1 MVTKKGLNCF
11 LAGDRLRGTYVQK
24 IEISVWEGKTE
35 LWTGISKTP
44 LEIGRQQE
52 GDTGPLELQDLVS
65 SQRLV
70 IAPVSARSI
79 PRQALRVESPSDGQ
93 LRISNIHPRLSFYVG
108 TEAEPLGPGEAFE
121 AGDEIVVS
129 LPENRT
135 VRVQTCAPDSV
146 ISPPSDAMATNFRTL
161 SAPIEATME
170 NVAPVRL
177 KNLFGGD
184 SKEDTG
190 RVAVDLVRSAL
201 KVVQQAAGSDEFFES
216 AVRSV
221 ATMIEL
227 DRALALLRK
236 GDKWVVRAAYTNQQD
251 DASHSGDTEPSYS
264 RSLLDRVLRFGKT
277 VMYDPANYL
286 HTTDS
291 SMMVLDRAVAA
302 PILDENGKVMGAIYG
317 DRKFGSGAQDT
328 PIGDLE
334 AALLEV
340 MAGAV
345 ASGIIRQRQEAIRS
359 SLTQF
364 FSQEV
369 AERLQKDE
377 DLLAGRDAEVS
388 VLFCDIRG
396 FSAISERVGPKRTI
410 EWINDILTELSEC
423 VTRTNGVLVDYVGDE
438 LMAMWGAPDDQ
449 PDHAVRACRAA
460 VEMLSFIEPLRERWK
475 DITPD
480 KFGFGIG
487 INTGIARV
495 GNTGSKVKFKYG
507 PLGATVN
514 LASRVQGITKKLGVA
529 GLITDS
535 TAEAVGRA
543 FDHRRLAVVRPLGIL
558 EPVGLHELKEGA
570 TEDWRQMAHRYES
583 ALASFD
589 TSDLTGAARQLA
601 SLVYDHPEDNP
612 SVVLLGRVV
621 DGLTRK
627 EERVDPVWAM
637 DSK

>member
-1 MVTKKGLNCF
+1 M
-11 LAGDRLRGTYVQK
+11 QK

-52 GDTGPLELQDLVS
+52 GDSGPLELQDLVS

-79 PRQALRVESPSDGQ
+79 PRQALRVESPAEGQ
-93 LRISNIHPRLSFYVG
+93 LRVSNIHPRLSFYVG

-146 ISPPSDAMATNFRTL
+146 VSPPSSDALATNFRTL
-161 SAPIEATME
+161 SAPIESTME

-177 KNLFGGD
+177 NELFGEKN
-184 SKEDTG
+184 KEDQG

-201 KVVQQAAGSDEFFES
+201 TVVQQAAGSDEFFDS

-227 DRALALLRK
+227 DRALALQRIADRWEVRSVFTNDTDVSVDK
-236 GDKWVVRAAYTNQQD
+236 GD
-251 DASHSGDTEPSYS
+251 GEPTFS
-264 RSLLDRVLRFGKT
+264 RSLLDRVLRTGKT
-277 VMYDPANYL
+277 VIYDPANYL

-302 PILDENGKVMGAIYG
+302 PILDENQNVVGAIYG
-317 DRKFGSGAQDT
+317 DRKFGSATQDT

-359 SLTQF
+359 NYNQF
-364 FSQEV
+364 FSQEI
-369 AERLQKDE
+369 AAQLERD
-377 DLLAGRDAEVS
+377 DGTLLAGRDAEVT

-396 FSAISERVGPKRTI
+396 FSAISERVGPQRTI
-410 EWINDILTELSEC
+410 EWINDVLTELSQC

-438 LMAMWGAPDDQ
+438 LMAMWGAPDEQ

-460 VEMLSFIEPLRERWK
+460 VEMLSFIEPLRKRWK
-475 DITPD
+475 EITPD

-507 PLGATVN
+507 PLGPTVN

-543 FDHRRLAVVRPLGIL
+543 FDHRRLAVVRPLGIV

-570 TEDWRQMAHRYES
+570 NEEWRQMAHRYES

-589 TSDLTGAARQLA
+589 TGDLTSAARQLA

-627 EERVDPVWAM
+627 EEKIDPVWNM

>member
-1 MVTKKGLNCF
+1 M
-11 LAGDRLRGTYVQK
+11 QK
-24 IEISVWEGKTE
+24 VEVSVWEGKSE

-52 GDTGPLELQDLVS
+52 GDSGPLELQDLVS

-70 IAPVSARSI
+70 IAPVSARAI
-79 PRQALRVESPSDGQ
+79 PRQALRVESPASGQ
-93 LRISNIHPRLSFYVG
+93 LRICNIHPRLSFYVG
-108 TEAEPLGPGEAFE
+108 TEAEPLGPGESFE
-121 AGDEIVVS
+121 AVDEVVVS

-135 VRVQTCAPDSV
+135 VRIQSCQPDSV
-146 ISPPSDAMATNFRTL
+146 VSPPSDSSGTNFRTI
-161 SAPIEATME
+161 SAPVESTME
-170 NVAPVRL
+170 NLNPVRL
-177 KNLFGGD
+177 NELFGGE
-184 SKEDTG
+184 SKEDQG

-201 KVVQQAAGSDEFFES
+201 TVVQQAAGSNEFFDS

-236 GDKWVVRAAYTNQQD
+236 DDQWVIRSAYST
-251 DASHSGDTEPSYS
+251 DTDSSTGREKGSEAPSYS
-264 RSLLDRVLRFGKT
+264 RSLLDRVLKFGKT
-277 VMYDPANYL
+277 IIYDPANYL

-302 PILDENGKVMGAIYG
+302 PILDENRNVIGALYG
-317 DRKFGSGAQDT
+317 DRKYGSTSQDT

-364 FSQEV
+364 FSHEV
-369 AERLQKDE
+369 AARLEQDD

-396 FSAISERVGPKRTI
+396 FSAISERVGPQRTI
-410 EWINDILTELSEC
+410 EWINDVLTELSEC
-423 VTRTNGVLVDYVGDE
+423 VIRTNGVLVDYVGDE
-438 LMAMWGAPDDQ
+438 LMAMWGAPDEQ
-449 PDHAVRACRAA
+449 PDHAERACRSA
-460 VEMLSFIEPLRERWK
+460 VEMLGFIEPLRERWK
-475 DITPD
+475 EITPD

-507 PLGATVN
+507 PLGPTVN

-529 GLITDS
+529 SLITNT
-535 TAEAVGRA
+535 TAKAVGKA
-543 FDHRRLAVVRPLGIL
+543 FDHRRLAVVKPLGIA
-558 EPVGLHELKEGA
+558 EPVVLHELKKGADEG
-570 TEDWRQMAHRYES
+570 WRQMAHRYES
-583 ALASFD
+583 ALTSFD
-589 TSDLTGAARQLA
+589 SGDLTGAARQLA

-621 DGLTRK
+621 AALTRK
-627 EERVDPVWAM
+627 EDQVDPVWEM

>member
-1 MVTKKGLNCF
+1 MSKV
-11 LAGDRLRGTYVQK
+11 
-24 IEISVWEGKTE
+24 EISVWEGKAE

-52 GDTGPLELQDLVS
+52 GDSGPLELQDLVT

-70 IAPVSARSI
+70 VAPVSARSI
-79 PRQALRVESPSDGQ
+79 PRQALRVESSSESH
-93 LRISNIHPRLSFYVG
+93 LRVTNIHPRLSFYIG
-108 TEAEPLGPGEAFE
+108 TDARPLGPGESHE
-121 AGDEIVVS
+121 AVDEIVVS

-135 VRVQTCAPDSV
+135 IRVQTCAPDSV
-146 ISPPSDAMATNFRTL
+146 VSPSSSDALATNFRTL
-161 SAPIEATME
+161 SAPVESTME
-170 NVAPVRL
+170 NVEPARL
-177 KNLFGGD
+177 NSLFTE
-184 SKEDTG
+184 SVEDQG

-201 KVVQQAAGSDEFFES
+201 NVVQEAAGSDRYFDS

-227 DRALALLRK
+227 DRALALLRR
-236 GDKWVVRAAYTNQQD
+236 GDDWEVRSVYTTESD
-251 DASHSGDTEPSYS
+251 TTESGVREKSHAYS
-264 RSLLDRVLRFGKT
+264 RSLLERVLKTGKT
-277 VMYDPANYL
+277 IIYDPQNYQ

-291 SMMVLDRAVAA
+291 SMMILDRAVAA
-302 PILDENGKVMGAIYG
+302 PIMDENKNVVGAIYG
-317 DRKFGSGAQDT
+317 DRKFGMATRDT

-359 SLTQF
+359 NLTQF
-364 FSQEV
+364 FSHEI
-369 AERLQKDE
+369 AERLENND
-377 DLLAGRDAEVS
+377 DLLAGRDAEVT

-396 FSAISERVGPKRTI
+396 FSAIAEREGPQRTI
-410 EWINDILTELSEC
+410 DWINDVLTELSQC
-423 VTRTNGVLVDYVGDE
+423 VQRTDGVLVDYVGDE
-438 LMAMWGAPDDQ
+438 LMAMWGAPADQ
-449 PDHAVRACRAA
+449 PDHAHRACTAA
-460 VEMLSFIEPLRERWK
+460 VEMLSYIDPLRERWK
-475 DITPD
+475 EITPD

-529 GLITDS
+529 SLITDS
-535 TAEAVGRA
+535 TAAAVGRA
-543 FDHRRLAVVRPLGIL
+543 FDHRRLAVVRPLGIV

-570 TEDWRQMAHRYES
+570 DEDWRQMAHRYQS
-583 ALASFD
+583 ALAAFD
-589 TSDLTGAARQLA
+589 TSDLTSAARQLA
-601 SLVYDHPEDNP
+601 SLVHDHPEDNP

-621 DGLTRK
+621 DALTRK
-627 EERVDPVWAM
+627 ESKVDPVWVM